1 MRGVWRLST
10 VSRAAGAFIV
20 GLALLYP
27 FGNALAQSSTGAAAS
42 AATGRSLTDAVN
54 QNERELIDRE
64 VLGAGRP
71 GGDATAGGGG
81 GGGGGAGSAGAAAAG
96 SAFPTGRVRSSDH
109 DGLRPSDPMHF
120 SYSTGEVSA
129 F

>member
-10 VSRAAGAFIV
+10 VSRAAGAFIA

-27 FGNALAQSSTGAAAS
+27 FGNALAQSSTGAAAN

-81 GGGGGAGSAGAAAAG
+81 GGGGLVAPVQQQPAAHFQPAGC
-96 SAFPTGRVRSSDH
+96 GRQTTM
-109 DGLRPSDPMHF
+109 G
-120 SYSTGEVSA
+120 
-129 F
+129 